1 MLVELSVILVIVPPQ
16 LRSPKDEQAFFFYLH
31 CQKLGSWL
39 GVRNVRVRAN
49 EASARDRHEYLF
61 GLFPGHYRR
70 RSGCRQPSP
79 FRPSGHR
86 LYQQTM

>member
-1 MLVELSVILVIVPPQ
+1 MNKHS
-16 LRSPKDEQAFFFYLH
+16 FFYLH

-61 GLFPGHYRR
+61 GLFPGHYRSAQDAASQAHSDR
-70 RSGCRQPSP
+70 VDIAFINKQLGI
-79 FRPSGHR
+79 
-86 LYQQTM
+86 